1 MGSRMVQKE
10 EQKGVPRNRRAF
22 PELRLVRWGS
32 GRRGEKPGKPKIYEF
47 ATPNYSP
54 SY

>member
-1 MGSRMVQKE
+1 MQKE
-10 EQKGVPRNRRAF
+10 EQKGVPRNGRAF
-22 PELRLVRWGS
+22 PELRLVRWGG
-32 GRRGEKPGKPKIYEF
+32 GRRGKKPGKPKIYEF